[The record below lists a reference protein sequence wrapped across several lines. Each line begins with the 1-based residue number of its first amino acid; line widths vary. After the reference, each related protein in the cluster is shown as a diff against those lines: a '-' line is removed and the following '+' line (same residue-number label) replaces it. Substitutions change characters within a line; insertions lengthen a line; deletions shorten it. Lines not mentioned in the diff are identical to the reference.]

1 MEGCLNVLKKILI
14 VDDSPVARMMLKSC
28 LPKAKEFKLAEAGNG
43 REAIERYFDF
53 GPELTFMDLTMPE
66 MDGYT
71 AIERIRARDPK
82 ARIVVMTADVQKRA
96 VERVQNLGV
105 LDILKK
111 PPRAEMVF
119 QALSRIEAEL
129 AEATAPTVF
138 SGQEKDILQ
147 EIMNIAFGN
156 AAADL
161 SEIIDIYV
169 ELTAPEVRLISA
181 AEIPGHISE
190 KMRPSS
196 DGTNLVVQNFWG
208 NFNGMGLLVLPENAG
223 IGLIRVMQD
232 LEGDEDADRPLAH
245 QEREILME
253 VGNILIGACVGKI
266 CELLDTF
273 VTYTPPRIVS
283 EAGRD
288 GPSFLD
294 SLEENRFAILL
305 ETVFRFESVD
315 INGQLLL
322 ITSQDAIEWL
332 RKALNAFM
340 EQYT

>member
-1 MEGCLNVLKKILI
+1 MEGCLNALKKILI

-28 LPKAKEFKLAEAGNG
+28 LPKAKEFSLAEAGNG
-43 REAIERYFDF
+43 REAIEKYFDF

-66 MDGYT
+66 MDGYA
-71 AIERIRARDPK
+71 AIERIRERDPE

-96 VERVQNLGV
+96 VERVQNLGA

-111 PPRAEMVF
+111 PPRAEVVF
-119 QALSRIEAEL
+119 QTLSRIEAEM
-129 AEATAPTVF
+129 TQTPVRTVF
-138 SGQEKDILQ
+138 SEREKDILQ

-169 ELTAPEVRLISA
+169 ELTAPKVRLIGA

-190 KMRPSS
+190 RMRLGD
-196 DGTNLVVQNFWG
+196 DGTSLVVQNFWG

-223 IGLIRVMQD
+223 MGLIRVMQD
-232 LEGDEDADRPLAH
+232 LDGDEDRPLAH

-294 SLEENRFAILL
+294 SLEEDRFAILL

-322 ITSQDAIEWL
+322 ITSQNAIEWL

-340 EQYT
+340 EQWA

>member
-1 MEGCLNVLKKILI
+1 MNALKKILL

-28 LPKAKEFKLAEAGNG
+28 LPKAKEFSLAEAENG
-43 REAIERYFDF
+43 REAIEKYFDF

-71 AIERIRARDPK
+71 AIERIRERDPE
-82 ARIVVMTADVQKRA
+82 ARIVVMSADVQKRA
-96 VERVQNLGV
+96 VERVRNLGV
-105 LDILKK
+105 LDVLKK
-111 PPRAEMVF
+111 PPRAEVVF
-119 QALSRIEAEL
+119 QTLSRIEAEL
-129 AEATAPTVF
+129 AQTLVPTVF
-138 SGQEKDILQ
+138 SDQEKDILQ

-169 ELTAPEVRLISA
+169 ELTAPKVRLIGA

-190 KMRPSS
+190 RMRLGD
-196 DGTNLVVQNFWG
+196 DGTTLVVQNFWG

-223 IGLIRVMQD
+223 MGLIRVMQD
-232 LEGDEDADRPLAH
+232 LDGDEDRPLAN

-283 EAGRD
+283 EAGR
-288 GPSFLD
+288 GGRSFLD
-294 SLEENRFAILL
+294 SLEEDRFAILL

-340 EQYT
+340 EQYA